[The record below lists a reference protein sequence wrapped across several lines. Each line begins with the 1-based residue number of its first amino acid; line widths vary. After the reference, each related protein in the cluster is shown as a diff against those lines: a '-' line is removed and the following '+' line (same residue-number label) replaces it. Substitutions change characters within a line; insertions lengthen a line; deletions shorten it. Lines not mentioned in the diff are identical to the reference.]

1 MSKLIGI
8 GGKRESGKDATSD
21 WIVEDGQGSWVKLGM
36 SDPLAEA
43 LYALNPLVP
52 YEPEEDIVRTADIL
66 DWYESYQELYD
77 RVGYVEAKKNP
88 EVRRLLQALG
98 TEVGRNMIDQD
109 VWINIAKR
117 NIQEHLDAGR
127 NVIIT
132 GMRFPNELDVIT
144 DLGGELWWVD
154 RPGHVPPGESLSS
167 HSSETGVSQDD
178 FAVTIVNDGTLE
190 DLYGKVFELLYGK
203 K

>member
-8 GGKRESGKDATSD
+8 GGKLESGKDATSD

-36 SDPLAEA
+36 SDPLADA
-43 LYALNPLVP
+43 LYTLNPVITLDSRVDGP
-52 YEPEEDIVRTADIL
+52 DTGFVRNQVQ
-66 DWYESYQELYD
+66 YQKLHD
-77 RVGYVEAKKNP
+77 RVGYVAAKKNP

-144 DLGGELWWVD
+144 DLGGELWWVE
-154 RPGHVPPGESLSS
+154 RPGHVPAGASISS
-167 HSSETGVSQDD
+167 HASETGVTQDD
-178 FAVTIVNDGTLE
+178 FSVTIVNDGTLE
-190 DLYGKVFELLYGK
+190 DLYGKVFELLYSK